1 MLQIIIMMVIMMIMV
16 IMKEDDNEEDDDE
29 PEDIVDTYDGLLV
42 AVLGVADQGRTY
54 LHPRVTPCHTSSI

>member
-1 MLQIIIMMVIMMIMV
+1 MIMV

-42 AVLGVADQGRTY
+42 AVLGVADQGRAY
-54 LHPRVTPCHTSSI
+54 LHPRVTPCHTSAI

>member
-1 MLQIIIMMVIMMIMV
+1 MV
-16 IMKEDDNEEDDDE
+16 IMKEDDNEEYDDE

-42 AVLGVADQGRTY
+42 AVLGVADQGRAY